1 LPWGTLTE
9 VRDVWVLPSVR
20 QRLGLALFSIG
31 VGLIASTGGLALIAA
46 DQDSDPPSAFALA
59 PVQAPPVATVAAKS
73 VPEVPLVQT
82 VLARVVTHANP
93 TRTNPGIAKREDI
106 KPCGASSADDAC
118 LPDTKSTPE
127 PAAPESNSPAAAVL
141 PTGHV
146 SDGTIVTELHLAA
159 SRESA
164 PSDEISTTR
173 STDAALAVVETPTQ
187 ESPPTKPRKMERQ
200 QSGQRHP
207 YQQSWALFDSHPRR
221 GRQQRFW
228 PFW

>member
-1 LPWGTLTE
+1 
-9 VRDVWVLPSVR
+9 VWVLPSVR

-82 VLARVVTHANP
+82 VLPRVVTHANP
-93 TRTNPGIAKREDI
+93 ITHEIAKREDI
-106 KPCGASSADDAC
+106 KPCGGSSADDAC
-118 LPDTKSTPE
+118 LSDTKSTPE

-146 SDGTIVTELHLAA
+146 SDATIVTESHLAA

-164 PSDEISTTR
+164 PSDEISATR

-187 ESPPTKPRKMERQ
+187 ESPSTKPRKMERQ

-221 GRQQRFW
+221 GRQQHFW

>member
-1 LPWGTLTE
+1 MNLPWGSLTE

-31 VGLIASTGGLALIAA
+31 VGLIASTGGLALVAA
-46 DQDSDPPSAFALA
+46 DQDFDPASAFALA

-73 VPEVPLVQT
+73 DPEVPLVQT

-93 TRTNPGIAKREDI
+93 TAHEIAKREDI
-106 KPCGASSADDAC
+106 KPCGGSSADDAC

-164 PSDEISTTR
+164 PSDEISATR
-173 STDAALAVVETPTQ
+173 STDAAPAVVETPTQ
-187 ESPPTKPRKMERQ
+187 ELPPTKPRKMERQ

-207 YQQSWALFDSHPRR
+207 YQQSWALFDLHPRR

>member
-1 LPWGTLTE
+1 MPWGTLTE

-46 DQDSDPPSAFALA
+46 DQDSDPASAFALA

-73 VPEVPLVQT
+73 APEVPLVQT

-93 TRTNPGIAKREDI
+93 TAREIANI
-106 KPCGASSADDAC
+106 KPCGDLSADDAC
-118 LPDTKSTPE
+118 LPDTKSTRE
-127 PAAPESNSPAAAVL
+127 PAALESNSPAAAVL

-173 STDAALAVVETPTQ
+173 STDAALAVVEMPTQ
-187 ESPPTKPRKMERQ
+187 ELPPTKPRKMERQ